1 MLVATVVEHRY
12 CSSCSRHGRYT
23 VGLLKKSYHER
34 VIPMDMFAMNK
45 KYGQGDQTWDFSWGV
60 KIILQEACT
69 LRKIEI

>member
-1 MLVATVVEHRY
+1 M
-12 CSSCSRHGRYT
+12 
-23 VGLLKKSYHER
+23 GLLKKNYHER

-60 KIILQEACT
+60 TIILQVACT